1 VTGPVD
7 PLAYRPLEHGV
18 DPLFVARWSPRAMSG
33 APVTAEA
40 LTRLFEAAR
49 WAPSSYNNQP
59 WRFRYAL
66 AGSAHWSAFL
76 GLLAET
82 NRAWCVR
89 AGALLVL
96 LSRTT
101 FDHNGKPART
111 HSLDAGAALQN
122 LQLQGRRDGLV
133 VHAMQGFDADAA
145 RGLLNVPEDLA
156 VEVMAAV
163 GHPAPPDTLPE
174 ALRARER
181 PSGRKPLADL
191 AGEGPF

>member
-1 VTGPVD
+1 MPGPID
-7 PLAYRPLEHGV
+7 PLAHRPVERGV
-18 DPLFVARWSPRAMSG
+18 DPRFVARWSPRAMSG
-33 APVTAEA
+33 APVSAEA
-40 LTRLFEAAR
+40 LMRLLEAAR
-49 WAPSSYNNQP
+49 WAPSSFNNQP

-66 AGSAHWSAFL
+66 AGSAHWPAFF
-76 GLLAET
+76 GLLAEA
-82 NRAWCVR
+82 NRAWCGK

-96 LSRTT
+96 LSKTT

-122 LQLQGRRDGLV
+122 LQLQGAGDGLV
-133 VHAMQGFDADAA
+133 VHAMQGFDAEAA
-145 RGLLNVPEDLA
+145 RDVLGVPDELA

-174 ALRARER
+174 PLRERER

-191 AGEGPF
+191 VGEGPF